1 MNRLL
6 PKQDVSPRGL
16 VFHHKV
22 HKGHKGNLHKDIKI
36 FVFLVAFVVN
46 TRRRETDQDWF

>member
-6 PKQDVSPRGL
+6 PKQDLSPRG
-16 VFHHKV
+16 VISHHKV
-22 HKGHKGNLHKDIKI
+22 HKGLKGNLHKDIKV
-36 FVFLVAFVVN
+36 FVFLVAFVVY

>member
-6 PKQDVSPRGL
+6 PKQDVSPAWGV

-22 HKGHKGNLHKDIKI
+22 HKGNLYKDIKI

-46 TRRRETDQDWF
+46 TRRRETDQDRF